1 MKDVQHAPSHKSA
14 STKQKQ
20 MEYLK
25 SQRFNSPSGEIN
37 EDVIVRDL
45 LFVFQGIQGQHIS
58 YSLLEDAFILA
69 PNVNLS
75 PSTRKLV
82 NELCELGWLFKKVND
97 WLVRNLE
104 SSVHCN

>member
-1 MKDVQHAPSHKSA
+1 MKDLQHAVSQKSA

-45 LFVFQGIQGQHIS
+45 LFVF
-58 YSLLEDAFILA
+58 
-69 PNVNLS
+69 
-75 PSTRKLV
+75 
-82 NELCELGWLFKKVND
+82 
-97 WLVRNLE
+97 
-104 SSVHCN
+104 